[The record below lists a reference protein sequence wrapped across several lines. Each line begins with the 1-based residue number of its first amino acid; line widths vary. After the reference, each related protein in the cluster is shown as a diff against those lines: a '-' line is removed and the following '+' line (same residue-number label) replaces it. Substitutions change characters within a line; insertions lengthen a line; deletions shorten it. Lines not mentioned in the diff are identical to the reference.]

1 MSIWKKLFTAV
12 RGSATEV
19 GEAIVDNQAIRI
31 LDQEMRD
38 ARKSLNEAKENL
50 TTVIAEKMG
59 VERKVNELK
68 SQLKEHEGYAAQ
80 ALDKGDEGLA
90 LEIAGKIAGFSN
102 DLEAQEKLLEGYKS
116 NISQLKQTIAG
127 TERNVKAMEREISM
141 VKTTE
146 AVQKANAAAAA
157 RFSGTDS
164 AMTRATGSL
173 ERIKAKQQKRS
184 DQTKAAMEFQKES
197 NGGDLQ
203 AKLKAAGI
211 VSGDESAK
219 SVLERIKAGKSTG
232 N

>member
-1 MSIWKKLFTAV
+1 MSIWNKLFTAV
-12 RGSATEV
+12 RGSATEA

-38 ARKSLNEAKENL
+38 ARKSLNEAKGNL

-59 VERKVNELK
+59 IERKVSELK
-68 SQLKEHEGYAAQ
+68 SQLKEHEGYTAQ

-102 DLEAQEKLLEGYKS
+102 DLEAQEKLLEGYIA

-127 TERNVKAMEREISM
+127 TDRNIKAMEREISM

-146 AVQKANAAAAA
+146 AVQKANVTATAK
-157 RFSGTDS
+157 FSGTDS
-164 AMTRATGSL
+164 AMGRATESL

-184 DQTKAAMEFQKES
+184 DQTKATMEFQKES